1 MNFISRLTI
10 TKKLVW
16 GFGLVLGLMVLTSA
30 TTFKLSSGVKNI
42 QQRMVELR
50 YPTVMAGKDL
60 VNGVNHSLAGLRGY
74 MILGAD
80 PVKAMAMKR
89 QRATAWEN
97 IDKSLLSFE
106 QFSKSWTNPA
116 NIERLQKL
124 TVSIDAFR
132 AAQQEVEDISH
143 TDANIESYTML
154 LTEAAP
160 RASKL
165 IKALGAIIDA
175 EASLPA
181 TPARKQLLKNLAD
194 TRGSFAVGVANIRAY
209 LLSGDETFRSNFEAK
224 WRVNKDRVAK
234 INKSQALFTASQ
246 AAQWNNF
253 VRIRKEFAQLPQQMF
268 ASRSAADWNKAN
280 FLLGSKAAPKAKEIL
295 TVLSEM
301 RQSQDALLHQDVAEF
316 SDDISS
322 MVTTVLMVTL
332 LSLVIG
338 IFVAWFIISE
348 IISKLNPV
356 VGRAKDIAN
365 GDMSGTNLEIRGI
378 DQFADLTHAI
388 NGMTSG
394 LQSVVKNTAS
404 SISDVSNGVQD
415 ICTSGEKMASG
426 VEHQLNQVTGI
437 ASAIEEMSA
446 SAAEV
451 ATSSVDCATSAQ
463 KASSVAQAGS
473 EVMSDLINNMDNVNQ
488 AFAEGTHA
496 IEDLGKQSNEV
507 NGLVRAIQ
515 GIAKQT
521 NLLALNAAVEAAR
534 AGEQGLGFA
543 VVADEVRR
551 LAQHTRSATEEVT
564 QSIAAI
570 TEGTKHAI
578 EIMNNGQT
586 TVSSS
591 THLGHEASEALQSI
605 VDNAKMVEIKIE
617 SIAASAEEQSQV
629 ISEIA
634 KNVENVT
641 SVAQQTND
649 EVVTVLSTAE
659 KVFEDTS
666 AKANELNAM
675 LESA

>member
-10 TKKLVW
+10 TKKLAW

-30 TTFKLSSGVKNI
+30 TTFKLSYGVKSI

-60 VNGVNHSLAGLRGY
+60 VNGINDSLAGLRGY
-74 MILGAD
+74 MILGED
-80 PVKAMAMKR
+80 PVKAAAMKE
-89 QRATAWEN
+89 QRALAWKN
-97 IDKSLLSFE
+97 IDNAMLSFE
-106 QFSKSWTNPA
+106 QFSTNWTDPA
-116 NIERLQKL
+116 NIARLRRL
-124 TVSIDAFR
+124 TISVDTFR
-132 AAQQEVEDISH
+132 AAQQEVEEISH

-165 IKALGAIIDA
+165 IKALGAIID
-175 EASLPA
+175 EEESLPA

-209 LLSGDETFRSNFEAK
+209 LLSGDEAFRSNFDAK
-224 WRVNKDRVAK
+224 WRVNKDRVAR
-234 INKSQALFTASQ
+234 INKSSALFTASQ
-246 AAQWNNF
+246 TVQWNNF

-268 ASRSAADWNKAN
+268 ASRSAPDWNKAN
-280 FLLGSKAAPKAKEIL
+280 FLLGSKAAPRAKEIL

-301 RQSQDALLHQDVAEF
+301 RKSQDALLQQDVVEF

-322 MVTTVLMVTL
+322 MEITVSVVTL
-332 LSLVIG
+332 LSLAIG
-338 IFVAWFIISE
+338 IFVASFIIRE

-356 VGRAKDIAN
+356 VDRAKDIAN
-365 GDMSGTNLEIRGI
+365 GDMSGTNLEVRGI
-378 DQFADLTHAI
+378 DQFAELTHAI

-404 SISDVSNGVQD
+404 SITDVSSGVQD
-415 ICTSGEKMASG
+415 ICTSGEKMVTG

-451 ATSSVDCATSAQ
+451 ATSSVDSATSAQ
-463 KASSVAQAGS
+463 KAYSVAQEGS
-473 EVMSDLINNMDNVNQ
+473 EVMNDLISNMDSVSQ

-496 IEDLGKQSNEV
+496 IEELGKQSNEV
-507 NGLVRAIQ
+507 DGLVRAIQ

-534 AGEQGLGFA
+534 AGEQGQGFA

-551 LAQHTRSATEEVT
+551 LAQHTRAATEEVT
-564 QSIAAI
+564 HSITTI

-578 EIMNNGQT
+578 EIMSKGQV
-586 TVSSS
+586 TVNTS
-591 THLGHEASEALQSI
+591 TQLGHKASESLQSI

-617 SIAASAEEQSQV
+617 SIASSAEEQSQV

-649 EVVTVLSTAE
+649 EVINVLSTAE
-659 KVFEDTS
+659 KVFDDTS
-666 AKANELNAM
+666 AKAVELNEM
-675 LESA
+675 LKSA

>member
-1 MNFISRLTI
+1 
-10 TKKLVW
+10 
-16 GFGLVLGLMVLTSA
+16 
-30 TTFKLSSGVKNI
+30 
-42 QQRMVELR
+42 
-50 YPTVMAGKDL
+50 
-60 VNGVNHSLAGLRGY
+60 
-74 MILGAD
+74 
-80 PVKAMAMKR
+80 
-89 QRATAWEN
+89 
-97 IDKSLLSFE
+97 
-106 QFSKSWTNPA
+106 
-116 NIERLQKL
+116 
-124 TVSIDAFR
+124 
-132 AAQQEVEDISH
+132 
-143 TDANIESYTML
+143 
-154 LTEAAP
+154 
-160 RASKL
+160 
-165 IKALGAIIDA
+165 
-175 EASLPA
+175 
-181 TPARKQLLKNLAD
+181 
-194 TRGSFAVGVANIRAY
+194 
-209 LLSGDETFRSNFEAK
+209 
-224 WRVNKDRVAK
+224 
-234 INKSQALFTASQ
+234 
-246 AAQWNNF
+246 
-253 VRIRKEFAQLPQQMF
+253 
-268 ASRSAADWNKAN
+268 
-280 FLLGSKAAPKAKEIL
+280 
-295 TVLSEM
+295 
-301 RQSQDALLHQDVAEF
+301 
-316 SDDISS
+316 
-322 MVTTVLMVTL
+322 VTL

-629 ISEIA
+629 IAEIA